1 MIFVLQNE
9 REAAKSRV
17 DRDQER
23 IAQALEAAREVGDK
37 EDEIKELALQV
48 RALKVCYFLWLTAVE
63 TRNHFLSVAI
73 DCQIEFVYDNDTW
86 VKRAS
91 QRSTECR

>member
-9 REAAKSRV
+9 REAEKSRV

-48 RALKVCYFLWLTAVE
+48 RALKVCYFLWLTAVQ
-63 TRNHFLSVAI
+63 LKLAI
-73 DCQIEFVYDNDTW
+73 TF
-86 VKRAS
+86 
-91 QRSTECR
+91 